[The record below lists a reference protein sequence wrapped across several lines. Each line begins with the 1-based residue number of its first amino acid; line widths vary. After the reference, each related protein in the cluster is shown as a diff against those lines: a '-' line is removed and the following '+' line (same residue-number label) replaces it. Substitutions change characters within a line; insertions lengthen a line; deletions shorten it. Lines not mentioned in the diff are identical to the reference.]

1 MIIRLKANPVL
12 LNILKSKPDI
22 FIYGEAQISSTI
34 NLNIVGY
41 SHYLHRSKLN
51 NVDNFRRGLAIF
63 FLNVH
68 KFQLSKAYASNNF
81 DIVWMRMDATDA
93 VVHFCFFTP
102 LEHIIL

>member
-1 MIIRLKANPVL
+1 MKSRLKANPIL

-22 FIYGEAQISSTI
+22 FIYGEAQVASTI
-34 NLNIVGY
+34 DINIDGY
-41 SHYLHRSKLN
+41 SHFLHRSKLN

-81 DIVWMRMDATDA
+81 DIVWQWVKCLSKRYK
-93 VVHFCFFTP
+93 
-102 LEHIIL
+102 IWI